1 VRRSNMPPA
10 SESMESARGMEEAP
24 PKVEEKPEWWASP
37 AVVGLMGFGTTT
49 MIAGLTNLPTPYGAG
64 FSGNWVVY
72 GMALA
77 FGGTAQFTAGLI
89 ALRKGNMFAGSAFI
103 GYGAF
108 WWAFTLM
115 LTTFV
120 GQAGATAPIFY
131 GVAGFAFIW
140 MMFTLTFLINAPKH
154 GWGITAVFVLL
165 FIAFIL
171 LTVKFYSLAANLSG
185 CTDAVDLCGPFAANA
200 SANWAVGGV
209 IILTGL
215 MAWYVATADLTNW
228 NYGRKILPA

>member
-1 VRRSNMPPA
+1 
-10 SESMESARGMEEAP
+10 MEDAP

-49 MIAGLTNLPTPYGAG
+49 MIAGLSNLPTPYGAG
-64 FSGNWVVY
+64 FGGNWVVY

-77 FGGTAQFTAGLI
+77 FGGTAQFAAGLI
-89 ALRKGNMFAGSAFI
+89 ALRKGNMFAGSAFM

-115 LTTFV
+115 LTDFTN
-120 GQAGATAPIFY
+120 QIPAGAPFLY
-131 GVAGFAFIW
+131 GVAGFSFIW
-140 MMFTLTFLINAPKH
+140 MLFTLTFLINAPKH

-165 FIAFIL
+165 FVAFIML
-171 LTVKFYSLAANLSG
+171 VAKFYSLAANASG
-185 CTDAVDLCGPFAANA
+185 CTSANGCGPFAANA
-200 SANWAVGGV
+200 SGNWAVGGI

-228 NYGRKILPA
+228 NYGRKVLPA